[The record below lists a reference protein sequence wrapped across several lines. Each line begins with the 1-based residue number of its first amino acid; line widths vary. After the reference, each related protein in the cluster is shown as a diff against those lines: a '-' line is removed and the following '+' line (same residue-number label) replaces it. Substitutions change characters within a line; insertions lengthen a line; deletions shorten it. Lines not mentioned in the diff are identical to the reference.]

1 MLPTIRA
8 TYSLNHES
16 AYQVLVTILKL
27 KKVVKNSKRIS
38 PVQKRRGHKLVLGS
52 LDAKIIE
59 ELLNDA
65 FISSTDISK
74 KHRAPLSTV
83 QRRRRYLENTILTRR
98 YEIDLRKQGFRIGEL
113 SIQPQDGSGKE
124 IIRRIFSSYSNHVL
138 SVSVKID
145 SSIILTVFVYFK
157 TTNEIHDMMM
167 GINTM
172 AGVRNVRFAET
183 VDIIRDSKSQI
194 AKNVVHSIT

>member
-1 MLPTIRA
+1 
-8 TYSLNHES
+8 LNPPIS
-16 AYQVLVTILKL
+16 IGYDSKV
-27 KKVVKNSKRIS
+27 KKVVKNIKNGS
-38 PVQKRRGHKLVLGS
+38 PVQNRHGHKLVLGS
-52 LDAKIIE
+52 LDAKIIG

-113 SIQPQDGSGKE
+113 SVHPKDGSGKE
-124 IIRRIFSSYSNHVL
+124 IIRRIFSNYSNHVL

-145 SSIILTVFVYFK
+145 SSIILTVLVYFK
-157 TTNEIHDMMM
+157 TTNEVHDMMM
-167 GINTM
+167 GINAM
-172 AGVRNVRFAET
+172 AGVRDVRFAET

>member
-1 MLPTIRA
+1 
-8 TYSLNHES
+8 
-16 AYQVLVTILKL
+16 
-27 KKVVKNSKRIS
+27 
-38 PVQKRRGHKLVLGS
+38 
-52 LDAKIIE
+52 
-59 ELLNDA
+59 
-65 FISSTDISK
+65 
-74 KHRAPLSTV
+74 V

-113 SIQPQDGSGKE
+113 SVHPQDGSGKE
-124 IIRRIFSSYSNHVL
+124 IIRRIFSNYSNHVL

-145 SSIILTVFVYFK
+145 SSIILTVLVYFK
-157 TTNEIHDMMM
+157 TTNEVHDMMM

-172 AGVRNVRFAET
+172 AGVRDVRFAET